1 MAALKETHARILIV
15 EDDESI
21 SESIRFNLVKQG
33 FSCLQA
39 ADGLKGLRLIRSE
52 KPDLLILDL
61 MLPLLDG
68 WKLCQQAREEGFDL
82 PIIVLSAR
90 TSDFDK
96 VECLSLGADD
106 YMTKPFSMSELIA
119 RVKAQLRRA
128 RGGLKDD
135 RQLAIEAGPILIDPV
150 RKEASA
156 EGEPLGL
163 TPKEFALLSLLAREA
178 PRALSREEV
187 YRTVWG
193 YEMLHGDRSVDVFVR
208 RLRKKLAQRLPG
220 YTFLHTHHGFGY
232 KFEVKEAA

>member
-1 MAALKETHARILIV
+1 MSGRILIV

-21 SESIRFNLVKQG
+21 SESICYNLKKEG

-39 ADGLKGLRLIRSE
+39 ADGLRGLRLLRSG

-68 WKLCQQAREEGFDL
+68 WQFCRQARQEGFDL
-82 PIIVLSAR
+82 PVIVLSAR
-90 TSDFDK
+90 TSEFDK
-96 VECLSLGADD
+96 VECLSAGADD
-106 YMTKPFSMSELIA
+106 YITKPFGMAELIA

-128 RGGLKDD
+128 RGGVKEAREKL
-135 RQLAIEAGPILIDPV
+135 IEAGPIIIDPA
-150 RKEASA
+150 RKEALAQGQS
-156 EGEPLGL
+156 LRL

-178 PRALSREEV
+178 PRALSREEI

-193 YEMLHGDRSVDVFVR
+193 YEMLHGDRAVDVFVR
-208 RLRKKLAQRLPG
+208 RLRKKLAQRLPA